1 MGHFQPRALLNSR
14 GPAQPGAVPSPL
26 LLRCCSAKWTRAQR
40 AQLQLLLRGLG
51 VAAQRIPPSRA
62 RPRCLCR
69 LAERCA
75 PTGNRTDGLN

>member
-51 VAAQRIPPSRA
+51 AAALTPSPGRQ
-62 RPRCLCR
+62 P
-69 LAERCA
+69 
-75 PTGNRTDGLN
+75 